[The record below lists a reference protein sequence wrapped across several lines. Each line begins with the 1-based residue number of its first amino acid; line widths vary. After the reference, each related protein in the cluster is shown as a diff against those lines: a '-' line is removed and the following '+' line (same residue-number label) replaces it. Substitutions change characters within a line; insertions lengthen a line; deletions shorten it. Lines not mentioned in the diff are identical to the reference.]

1 MKPSKY
7 KNTELGPIPEDW
19 EVKGLVSISTLKA
32 RIGWQGLTTSE
43 YLDAGEYY
51 LVTGT
56 DFYDGKI
63 KWETCHY
70 VEKERYTQD
79 KNIQLKQNDILITK
93 DGTIGKV
100 AFIDSIPKKA
110 TLNSGVFV
118 IRPIRDNYISSYLFY
133 IFNSKYF
140 NDFLNQLVAGSTINH
155 LYQKD
160 FVKFKIPIPPSLTEQ
175 KAIATALSDTDALIS
190 SLEQL
195 ISKKRA
201 IKQGAMQELLK
212 PKDGWEVIDLHELA
226 DYKKELFD
234 DGDWIES
241 EYITTSGIRLIQ
253 TGNIGVGTFLDKDNK
268 KYISKESFIK
278 LKCKELKVGD
288 LLICRL
294 ADPAGRACLFPN
306 IGEERVITSVDVT
319 IFRPNIDVNRQFLN
333 QIFSTNNWFNSIS
346 ELCGGTTHKRISRG
360 ALGKV
365 KIQIP
370 KFKEQTRIA
379 TILSD
384 MDTEIENL
392 ERKLDKYKQI
402 KQGMMQQLLTGKI
415 RLV

>member
-1 MKPSKY
+1 MQNSEAKY
-7 KNTELGPIPEDW
+7 KNTEIGPIPEDW
-19 EVKGLVSISTLKA
+19 VVKSLGDILLNNPDYGINQPAVEFRDTLPTYLRITDISEEGKYLKNNKVSVNSEFSKNYYLEVGDVVIARTGASVGKSYLYNSNDGPLVFAGFLIRVKA
-32 RIGWQGLTTSE
+32 NRNLVDSNYLSNQLTT
-43 YLDAGEYY
+43 
-51 LVTGT
+51 
-56 DFYDGKI
+56 
-63 KWETCHY
+63 
-70 VEKERYTQD
+70 
-79 KNIQLKQNDILITK
+79 TK
-93 DGTIGKV
+93 YWNWVLANSMRSGQPG
-100 AFIDSIPKKA
+100 
-110 TLNSGVFV
+110 LNSNE
-118 IRPIRDNYISSYLFY
+118 I
-133 IFNSKYF
+133 K
-140 NDFLNQLVAGSTINH
+140 T
-155 LYQKD
+155 
-160 FVKFKIPIPPSLTEQ
+160 FKIPLPPSLTEQ

-195 ISKKRA
+195 ITKKRA
-201 IKQGAMQELLK
+201 IKQGTMQELLK
-212 PKDGWEVIDLHELA
+212 PKEGWEVIDLHELA

-319 IFRPNIDVNRQFLN
+319 IFRPNLDVNRQFLN

-370 KFKEQTRIA
+370 KFKEQSRIA

-392 ERKLDKYKQI
+392 EHKLNKYKQI